1 MASVLQVFS
10 GDGGGGDMLDWI
22 RAAHDLGVP
31 AAIALMFMAGLAW
44 VGMRLF
50 SRNGGILTGLGYKG
64 EQFFE
69 RYIGL
74 ADTLEPAI
82 QKQSEASERM
92 LALHGDPSSPC
103 NTVPLRRAGI
113 AAANALESIA
123 TAVHADVAPEV
134 AIIKTALA
142 ATDSEEKKLD
152 GQPEERALGKKRGKP

>member
-1 MASVLQVFS
+1 
-10 GDGGGGDMLDWI
+10 MLDWI

-50 SRNGGILTGLGYKG
+50 SRKGGILTGLGYKG

-82 QKQSEASERM
+82 EKQTEASEKM
-92 LALHGDPSSPC
+92 LALHADPTAPC
-103 NTVPLRRAGI
+103 NTVPLRRAGM
-113 AAANALESIA
+113 AAADALESIA

-142 ATDSEEKKLD
+142 PTEYEQHTLASPPQEPASGRKK
-152 GQPEERALGKKRGKP
+152 AKP